1 MIALR
6 LAAEK
11 CNIAIVDLDLKG
23 AERTVKELRE
33 QNVKAQAYEVDVSDY
48 EAMVVLR
55 KQIISDLGMVDI
67 LVNNAAILP
76 TNLSLREGKWTSLE
90 RILKVNIHSHF
101 WVSTF
106 SIYVDDFLS
115 FLFQSVRIFIE
126 DMIKNKYG
134 HIIAISSAAAA
145 TNCGVPFLIA
155 YTSSKSAVISFM
167 SSLAEELRVTG
178 LGDFIKTTCVL
189 PYFINTRKDIM
200 DFVNLRFP
208 AYEPDYVADKAV
220 EGLLYE
226 RETVLVIWLGEYS
239 QYFTKY
245 FELLIY

>member
-48 EAMVVLR
+48 EAVVVLR

-106 SIYVDDFLS
+106 SIYV
-115 FLFQSVRIFIE
+115 I
-126 DMIKNKYG
+126 
-134 HIIAISSAAAA
+134 
-145 TNCGVPFLIA
+145 C
-155 YTSSKSAVISFM
+155 
-167 SSLAEELRVTG
+167 
-178 LGDFIKTTCVL
+178 
-189 PYFINTRKDIM
+189 
-200 DFVNLRFP
+200 
-208 AYEPDYVADKAV
+208 
-220 EGLLYE
+220 
-226 RETVLVIWLGEYS
+226 
-239 QYFTKY
+239 
-245 FELLIY
+245 